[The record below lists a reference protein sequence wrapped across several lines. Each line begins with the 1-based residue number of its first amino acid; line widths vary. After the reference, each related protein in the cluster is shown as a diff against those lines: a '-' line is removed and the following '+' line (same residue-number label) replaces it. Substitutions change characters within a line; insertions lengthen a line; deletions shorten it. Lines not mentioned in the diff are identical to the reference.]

1 MTLSDSKLCTI
12 STVKP
17 NATAS
22 NQLNTGGTTTGVQA
36 SIKHCL
42 LVVAGNCVSC

>member
-1 MTLSDSKLCTI
+1 MALTDGKLCTI
-12 STVKP
+12 STIKP

-22 NQLNTGGTTTGVQA
+22 NQLNTGGTTGVQA

-42 LVVAGNCVSC
+42 LVVSGNCVSC